1 MTPLAL
7 LPRGYPHCGKVADAV
22 VVDVQVRHHDGRAT
36 IKKQAAV
43 DMAAKEG
50 ICRFCGKLRALVKA
64 HIIPEAFFRAIGTG
78 KDAPILVTNRAD
90 APFPKRL
97 PIGVYDSEL
106 LCDTCERKFDRVDA
120 YGTKTLLHTLRGAAL
135 SPMTHDGQV
144 IGFQASGIDQTLLLR
159 FFIATLWRASITKN
173 PVFGRVALGQRYE
186 ELAKVAL
193 TTENLSSDFGVV
205 LAAFMSPE
213 GADESIGLMDPVR
226 MRYEGV
232 TVYRFYFGPYHAHI
246 KVDQRPFAAP
256 FDIAALGSN
265 PLLRIIRRDYQAS
278 KDFKAM
284 RRAAVEQYQNS
295 VLARQSRSKTDAT
308 D

>member
-1 MTPLAL
+1 MRGSKQTGSGGYGSEGRDLPLLREA
-7 LPRGYPHCGKVADAV
+7 PGASEGAYHSRGP
-22 VVDVQVRHHDGRAT
+22 
-36 IKKQAAV
+36 
-43 DMAAKEG
+43 
-50 ICRFCGKLRALVKA
+50 
-64 HIIPEAFFRAIGTG
+64 FFRAIGTG

-144 IGFQASGIDQTLLLR
+144 IGFQAGGINQALLLR
-159 FFIATLWRASITKN
+159 FFIATLWRASATKN
-173 PVFGRVALGQRYE
+173 PVFGRVELGERYE
-186 ELAKVAL
+186 QLAKVAL
-193 TTENLSSDFGVV
+193 TTEDLSSDFGVV
-205 LAAFMSPE
+205 LAVFMSPE

-232 TVYRFYFGPYHAHI
+232 NVYRFYFGPYHAHI
-246 KVDQRPFAAP
+246 KVDRRPFTGP
-256 FDIAALGSN
+256 LKIAALGSN
-265 PLLRIIRRDYQAS
+265 PMLRIIRRDYQAS

-295 VLARQSRSKTDAT
+295 VLARQSRSKPDAT